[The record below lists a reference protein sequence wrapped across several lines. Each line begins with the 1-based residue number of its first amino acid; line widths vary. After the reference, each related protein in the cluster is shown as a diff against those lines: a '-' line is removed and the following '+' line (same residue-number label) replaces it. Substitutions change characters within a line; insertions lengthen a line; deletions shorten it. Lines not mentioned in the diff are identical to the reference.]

1 MNEQEKHKIIKE
13 IVDYNG
19 NKNRTS
25 KKINIYGKQ
34 IDRLI
39 IKYKEK
45 GKSGFVHG
53 NSSKK
58 PTNTIDK
65 SNS

>member
-13 IVDYNG
+13 IVDYND

-25 KKINIYGKQ
+25 KKINVYGKQ

-45 GKSGFVHG
+45 GKSDLYMATAQR
-53 NSSKK
+53 NQQI
-58 PTNTIDK
+58 P
-65 SNS
+65 